1 MPAFRASEIDDESLK
16 KVAEY
21 ISTN

>member
-1 MPAFRASEIDDESLK
+1 MPAFRTSEIDDKSLA

-21 ISTN
+21 ISRK